1 MKGIPQKPKGEV
13 FMQVKMKIDT
23 FQNIT
28 IIAKEN
34 NKTQKLVVDRK
45 IQHPNIQNNND
56 LIRISQNELN
66 DEERDNR

>member
-1 MKGIPQKPKGEV
+1 
-13 FMQVKMKIDT
+13 MQVKMKIDT

-45 IQHPNIQNNND
+45 NQYPNIQNNNN

-66 DEERDNR
+66 DEERKWN